1 MSKIYKTPALV
12 ISDYYDSLISQLDI
26 YTEEKINNIKLNG
39 LPNILLV
46 ENPNKNVKTNIETT
60 YGVESV
66 NNPYESQKYT
76 IDRAKIPETEVK
88 DKSEAEEYINNMR
101 QKAIDEIRK
110 VEEKSFKLYKANKD
124 KFKIDREEQTEE
136 KLEELKSQLL
146 STLFCFLVKKEPIKK
161 SKNGIESYR
170 IFNLQTIIT
179 DFYLRECD
187 IDYIRF

>member
-26 YTEEKINNIKLNG
+26 YTEEKINDIKLNG

-76 IDRAKIPETEVK
+76 IDRAEIPETEVK

-101 QKAIDEIRK
+101 QKAIVEIRK
-110 VEEKSFKLYKANKD
+110 VEEKSFKIYKANKD

-136 KLEELKSQLL
+136 KLEELKSQLF